1 MHLLFEEHG
10 FINQTKCVAVLVCHV
25 MQQTS
30 QSSALA
36 VGDLAV
42 KLIHRDFNV
51 RLTLGDGAL

>member
-1 MHLLFEEHG
+1 MHLLYEEHG
-10 FINQTKCVAVLVCHV
+10 FMNQTKCVTVLVC
-25 MQQTS
+25 QQTS